1 VRPVIEPAS
10 GDKLGTVG
18 FAALSDLER
27 SALRAREAQ
36 VAWAAALFSERA
48 TVMRRAAELWKNHS
62 DDIQSWL
69 IRESGDTR
77 AKTTRELHDAVNECL
92 EASALP
98 SHALGEVLPS
108 EKALHVLPGGGDI
121 GSALVTDAN
130 VQAVSFSGSTKAG
143 QSVGE
148 LGGRHFT
155 RVQLELGGNNALIV
169 MDDADLD
176 RTVAAAARG
185 SFFNAGQ
192 GCMVI
197 GRHLVHESIYDEYV
211 GKLAATAGGLT
222 VGNPPPTTST
232 WARSSTNAS
241 GTRSTRWSPAAS
253 RQAPRCAPAAPTT
266 GSSTAPLSSPAP
278 VPARPHTTT
287 RSSAPSPRSSLS
299 PRPAKP
305 SIWHQTVST
314 ASTSAS

>member
-1 VRPVIEPAS
+1 MPDPRTAVSGGVIFAQIFEEAGLPA
-10 GDKLGTVG
+10 GV
-18 FAALSDLER
+18 
-27 SALRAREAQ
+27 
-36 VAWAAALFSERA
+36 
-48 TVMRRAAELWKNHS
+48 
-62 DDIQSWL
+62 
-69 IRESGDTR
+69 
-77 AKTTRELHDAVNECL
+77 
-92 EASALP
+92 
-98 SHALGEVLPS
+98 
-108 EKALHVLPGGGDI
+108 LHVLPGGGDI

-130 VQAVSFSGSTKAG
+130 VQAVSFTGSTKAG

-266 GSSTAPLSSPAP
+266 GSSTAPLSSPAL